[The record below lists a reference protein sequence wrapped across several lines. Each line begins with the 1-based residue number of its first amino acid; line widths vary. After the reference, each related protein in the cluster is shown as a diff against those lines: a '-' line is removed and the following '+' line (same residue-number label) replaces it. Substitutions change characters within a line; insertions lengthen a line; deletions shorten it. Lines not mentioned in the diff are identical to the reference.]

1 MHYNNLMFST
11 IVHIDK
17 WSLYVLRTM
26 LSSGF
31 VPCTID
37 SMTTCM
43 FMLNNAL
50 KGFDDSQ
57 QSKFKPAAKWIVV
70 KVNDL
75 NNFFCLKN

>member
-1 MHYNNLMFST
+1 MFSI

-31 VPCTID
+31 VPFTIG
-37 SMTTCM
+37 STTTCM

-57 QSKFKPAAKWIVV
+57 QSKFKSAAKWIVV
-70 KVNDL
+70 NVNHL
-75 NNFFCLKN
+75 NNVFCLKN

>member
-1 MHYNNLMFST
+1 MHYKNSMFSNT
-11 IVHIDK
+11 VHTGK
-17 WSLYVLRTM
+17 WSLNVLSTV